1 MKTVTFIE
9 LWQLLHLSE
18 TFDTRGRYESCLAKW
33 CRWDENKRAQI
44 SQHIAAK
51 LQKGEFVNP
60 NPCFALDD
68 AAQWYETAQ
77 AKSAAQNRPQTLSF
91 NDYYAKYG
99 TTEPR
104 DGWKMT
110 NPTGQQVIYVKAGC
124 YPAK

>member
-1 MKTVTFIE
+1 MKTITFIE

-77 AKSAAQNRPQTLSF
+77 AKSAAQNRTQTLSF
-91 NDYYAKYG
+91 NDYYNRYG

-104 DGWKMT
+104 DGWQMA
-110 NPTGQQVIYVKAGC
+110 NPTGNQVIYIKN
-124 YPAK
+124 